1 MLELYQNIKKYRLA
15 NDWSQSELARR
26 VGYADKSM
34 ISRIENGKVDLQL
47 NQIKAFADVFG
58 ITASELMGSD
68 GIDTNSDDVQ
78 QNVHS
83 ADYYLDAETAKK
95 AQELFNDKD
104 LRVLF
109 DAARG
114 SRPEDLQM
122 AADLLRRLKETNPDG

>member
-1 MLELYQNIKKYRLA
+1 MLELYQNIKKYRIA
-15 NDWSQSELARR
+15 NEWSQTELAMR

-58 ITASELMGSD
+58 ITPGELMGSD
-68 GIDTNSDDVQ
+68 GIYQDSSDVQ
-78 QNVHS
+78 QNVHG
-83 ADYYLDAETAKK
+83 DEYYLDRDTAKK
-95 AQELFNDKD
+95 AQELFDDKD
-104 LRVLF
+104 LRALF